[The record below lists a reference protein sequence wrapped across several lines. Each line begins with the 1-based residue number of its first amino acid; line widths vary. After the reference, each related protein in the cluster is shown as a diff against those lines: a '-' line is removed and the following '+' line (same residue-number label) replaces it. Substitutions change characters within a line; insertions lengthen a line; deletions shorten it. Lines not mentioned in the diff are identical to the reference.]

1 MEEQSNTDV
10 GGGGVSLRSQSV
22 QEFASGDDSVRDTCP
37 VSGVLLYK
45 SRWRD
50 GSVVTGD
57 MKTPRRGAYRE
68 AETGSADR
76 REDRDEGEALAWRGD
91 GTGVES

>member
-1 MEEQSNTDV
+1 MVE
-10 GGGGVSLRSQSV
+10 GGGGSLRSQSV
-22 QEFASGDDSVRDTCP
+22 QEFASGDESVRDTCP

-45 SRWRD
+45 SRRRD

-76 REDRDEGEALAWRGD
+76 REDRDGGEALAWRGD